1 MIPAFAGKDG
11 VAGGGSL
18 HSRTWDIDRNEGASI
33 QGLKDTSTEPVD
45 EPFIQVPDDLKGNVL
60 VTSVDALVNWSRK
73 SALWPVTFGL
83 ACCAFEMIATAM
95 GRFDIARFGMEAFR
109 ASPRQADL
117 LIIAGTV
124 TWKMAPTIQRIYDQM
139 GDPKW
144 VISMGVCATSGGPYF
159 GSYSVVP
166 GVDHIIPVDVYVPG
180 CPPRPDALL
189 YGIMEL
195 HQKIKQ
201 YRNLKRPPTSV
212 QMTKDSETSART
224 GARGARSVL
233 MPVRELTGEQLAERL
248 NRGVPDSVEGWQRNT
263 VWVQPPRIA
272 RVAQFLRDDE
282 SLDFQFLNSVS
293 AIDLIERFDVVYH
306 MTSLRHQHTG
316 VVKATVYGR
325 EDLSLPSVY
334 QVWRGAD
341 FQEREVWDLMGIRFE
356 GHPNMKRIMLWEGFE
371 GHPLRKDYL

>member
-1 MIPAFAGKDG
+1 MSIDPRFRGKDG
-11 VAGGGSL
+11 AAGGGPL

-212 QMTKDSETSART
+212 QMTKDSETSAVP
-224 GARGARSVL
+224 ARG
-233 MPVRELTGEQLAERL
+233 ERQA
-248 NRGVPDSVEGWQRNT
+248 S
-263 VWVQPPRIA
+263 
-272 RVAQFLRDDE
+272 
-282 SLDFQFLNSVS
+282 
-293 AIDLIERFDVVYH
+293 
-306 MTSLRHQHTG
+306 
-316 VVKATVYGR
+316 
-325 EDLSLPSVY
+325 
-334 QVWRGAD
+334 
-341 FQEREVWDLMGIRFE
+341 
-356 GHPNMKRIMLWEGFE
+356 
-371 GHPLRKDYL
+371 